1 MNVVKNSK
9 LCNYSIP
16 KKERGIIILFKNK
29 SVSKAG
35 SGKNVSSYI
44 MDSLIFGYMAK
55 FVPRRE
61 YIWS

>member
-1 MNVVKNSK
+1 M
-9 LCNYSIP
+9 IT
-16 KKERGIIILFKNK
+16 LFKNK

>member
-1 MNVVKNSK
+1 M
-9 LCNYSIP
+9 IT
-16 KKERGIIILFKNK
+16 LFKNK

-35 SGKNVSSYI
+35 SGKNVSRYI